1 MFLIVGLGNPGEEY
15 ENTKHNIGREIAEKC
30 AKKCDVDEF
39 THDKKSD
46 ALVAQAKIG
55 KEKTIF
61 ALPETFMNKSGLA
74 VSALAKFY
82 KVKPAQIF
90 AVHDDIDLPVGKIK
104 VSFARSSAGH
114 KGVEHI
120 IKNLKTNEFYR
131 LRVGIGQKKKTK
143 QAMEIVLKKF
153 STKEADEIKKVIK
166 KTCDAIIC
174 AISESPQKAMTIYNQ

>member
-61 ALPETFMNKSGLA
+61 AKKSA
-74 VSALAKFY
+74 NSSIT
-82 KVKPAQIF
+82 KPTAT
-90 AVHDDIDLPVGKIK
+90 
-104 VSFARSSAGH
+104 RW
-114 KGVEHI
+114 
-120 IKNLKTNEFYR
+120 
-131 LRVGIGQKKKTK
+131 
-143 QAMEIVLKKF
+143 
-153 STKEADEIKKVIK
+153 
-166 KTCDAIIC
+166 
-174 AISESPQKAMTIYNQ
+174 